1 MAEPDPALRQ
11 FERSAVWVF
20 AILVVVATA
29 TGGGVRAIL
38 GVVGGA
44 LLVAVSYRA
53 IHAGV
58 DAVALAGSTKNTK
71 NTRRSTIWRLLKFI
85 TRFAMLGLIA
95 YVMMVRLRA
104 HPVWMLLGASSLVVA
119 AALEAV
125 RTPRPRV
132 LGQPNTEQ
140 GHGPTDNEL

>member
-1 MAEPDPALRQ
+1 MAEPDPRLRHM
-11 FERSAVWVF
+11 ERSALLIF
-20 AILVVVATA
+20 AIMIVVAA
-29 TGGGVRAIL
+29 ASGGGLRAVL

-44 LLVAVSYRA
+44 LLAAVSYRA

-58 DAVALAGSTKNTK
+58 DAAMLGRSNK
-71 NTRRSTIWRLLKFI
+71 NTRRSTVWRLVKFI
-85 TRFAMLGLIA
+85 TRFAILGLIA

-125 RTPRPRV
+125 RAPRAPSP
-132 LGQPNTEQ
+132 GTSQAPAQ
-140 GHGPTDNEL
+140 GYGPTDNEL